1 MKRILFVLPTIALLG
16 GCGAGGFIEQ
26 QTGLTPAQQRQ
37 AVVGGLRSVSCL
49 IAAQGGFGSLMVQTD
64 SAFACSLAGGTVA
77 R

>member
-1 MKRILFVLPTIALLG
+1 MKRILFVIPTLALLA

-37 AVVGGLRSVSCL
+37 AAIGGLRSVSCL
-49 IAAQGGFGSLMVQTD
+49 VAAQGGFGSVYVQTD
-64 SAFACSLAGGTVA
+64 SSFACQLAGGTIA